1 MHRTQV
7 LEDAQT
13 ASKNA
18 IHKRRAVEKLRG
30 NTRID
35 SAKVDDAI
43 EEMREVG
50 SYCIMVYSRLMTIGQ
65 AQELDDTLARRVSA
79 ISTNLRAALQ
89 VHSRQ
94 AHDDAALM
102 LIEHAKSKIMYEKQ
116 LLKELEAVRPEIANI
131 GKPAHEKQKFQPA
144 TNPPGMPTRPANPVV
159 QQAPRPRVPNITT
172 ENVAQSMFIPPS
184 HPDSLSPTSARQG
197 KPLPRVSAAG
207 AQSAYPYQ
215 TGPTATPGPSG
226 AFNPYAPQTAPPAPG
241 PTLPNMTQSMYY
253 PGAAAQQAAA
263 HHPSPNYGGNVDYSR
278 GNPQTFGQSRSKLDE
293 RVAARS
299 LANMF

>member
-1 MHRTQV
+1 M
-7 LEDAQT
+7 
-13 ASKNA
+13 
-18 IHKRRAVEKLRG
+18 
-30 NTRID
+30 
-35 SAKVDDAI
+35 SALVG
-43 EEMREVG
+43 EMLTLPP
-50 SYCIMVYSRLMTIGQ
+50 SQ
-65 AQELDDTLARRVSA
+65 AQELDETLARRVSA

-144 TNPPGMPTRPANPVV
+144 TNPSGMAPKPANPAV
-159 QQAPRPRVPNITT
+159 QQTPRPRVPNLTT

-184 HPDSLSPTSARQG
+184 HPDSLSPTSRQQ
-197 KPLPRVSAAG
+197 KPLPRVLSTG
-207 AQSAYPYQ
+207 PQSAYPYQ
-215 TGPTATPGPSG
+215 TGPSTFGSSN
-226 AFNPYAPQTAPPAPG
+226 AFNPYAPQTGPQTAPPAPA
-241 PTLPNMTQSMYY
+241 PTLPNMTQSVYY
-253 PGAAAQQAAA
+253 PGTAAQQAAA
-263 HHPSPNYGGNVDYSR
+263 HHASANYGGNVDYSR
-278 GNPQTFGQSRSKLDE
+278 GSPQMFGQPRSKLDE